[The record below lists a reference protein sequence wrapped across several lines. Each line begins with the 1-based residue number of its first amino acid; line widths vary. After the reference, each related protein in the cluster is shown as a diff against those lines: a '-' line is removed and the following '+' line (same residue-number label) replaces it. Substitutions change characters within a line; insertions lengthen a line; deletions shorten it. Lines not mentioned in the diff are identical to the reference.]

1 MFKCIAFSLGKEPNP
16 EDVVCDFEGALI
28 LAIRSQFPIVGC
40 LFHFKQACRRKLKEY
55 RMPNEEAEIAMSF
68 GVFDMLT
75 VIDPEKNC
83 CSAHCMGETALEY
96 LSRHK
101 KDRQSY
107 EQPIRAFASRVERQ
121 DEAPPFSEV

>member
-16 EDVVCDFEGALI
+16 EDV
-28 LAIRSQFPIVGC
+28 
-40 LFHFKQACRRKLKEY
+40 QACRRNLKEY

-83 CSAHCMGETALEY
+83 CSAHCMGET
-96 LSRHK
+96 
-101 KDRQSY
+101 
-107 EQPIRAFASRVERQ
+107 
-121 DEAPPFSEV
+121 